1 MKTFRE
7 YLAEAKLNEKEVG
20 LNESDELYALNTS
33 TEKIDK
39 MIENNK
45 SFNVG
50 DEVIDNFNMLIKG
63 SSMVD
68 VYKRGL
74 IYVDNN
80 KNTLNVMDLPHGK
93 TFIIKMKLND
103 LKKAIK

>member
-1 MKTFRE
+1 MKSFKE
-7 YLAEAKLNEKEVG
+7 YLAEAKVEKEVI
-20 LNESDELYALNTS
+20 NESDELYALNTS
-33 TEKIDK
+33 TEKIEK
-39 MIENNK
+39 MIDNNK

-50 DEVIDNFNMLIKG
+50 DEVIDNLNKPLKG
-63 SSMVD
+63 SSIVD
-68 VYKRGL
+68 VYERGL

>member
-1 MKTFRE
+1 MKSFRE
-7 YLAEAKLNEKEVG
+7 FLAEAKVEKEVI
-20 LNESDELYALNTS
+20 NESDELYTLNTS
-33 TEKIDK
+33 TEKMID
-39 MIENNK
+39 NNK

-50 DEVIDNFNMLIKG
+50 DEVIDNLNKHLKG
-63 SSMVD
+63 SSIVD

-80 KNTLNVMDLPHGK
+80 KNTLNVMDLPQSK
-93 TFIIKMKLND
+93 TFIIKMKLTD

>member
-1 MKTFRE
+1 MKSFRE
-7 YLAEAKLNEKEVG
+7 FLAEAKVEKEVI
-20 LNESDELYALNTS
+20 NESDEFYALNTS
-33 TEKIDK
+33 TEKIEK
-39 MIENNK
+39 MIDNNK

-50 DEVIDNFNMLIKG
+50 DEVIDNLNKHLKG
-63 SSMVD
+63 SSIVD

-80 KNTLNVMDLPHGK
+80 KNTLNVMDLPQSK
-93 TFIIKMKLND
+93 TFIIKMKLTD